1 MNDYE
6 IRDQSEP
13 LITSSSI
20 QKTSIYSAKEAIY
33 DESSDEI
40 TSEFDTSPSTSSLKR
55 SSTPSAE
62 PSNHLRND
70 DIVAKD
76 LLSSLSDSL
85 PQTVIRT
92 CQSIDIDTNHRSK
105 DDNLL
110 SSFFYSTGHFILY
123 SIIPDPL
130 DLIAEA
136 VGQTTAQA
144 ILAAQISWM
153 VCLCCR
159 CCLCKCVAGGKT
171 VRRNRKQIC
180 EPTIADDDG
189 RDLPY
194 EVPGSIH
201 TPKPVYGKKLSKSR
215 SSSVPHVAVPSLV
228 SSSANYKRM
237 SMWETSLNVQSDV
250 EPLHTP
256 PLVVERK
263 LDYIDKEG
271 NNPSCC
277 RERGTRKPGF
287 RPLRGSGS
295 PSPPDTLTS
304 TIVAVTSAFE
314 AKKTKDHKK
323 ELKKEKEKKKKMDK
337 KPQSSGGGF
346 FTRWFGGS
354 GSNNSQQNL
363 SEDVIDARSERK
375 TAKQREQELLQRSE
389 RRSGGR
395 THSHEEYR
403 RHQQPNLMVNT
414 NLDEDDYATIDR
426 VRRSNNREMS
436 MPASPR
442 NVHFVDESSGPL
454 SRTMNESAFGDRAH
468 LQYRPRAQKGGA
480 TGPTTRGAPTSSV
493 TKLDEATLDLLRL
506 STEPSPVPSR
516 RALPKSASLSSV
528 QQRQPIKTS
537 DGGQLRVGTVYTW
550 DQNSVD
556 TATDDERSKDVNR
569 SNRSSRLSPQAER
582 RNERQIQIQQ
592 RNPSNG
598 PSNRRETEIEYEEK
612 RQGPPVVRTTVEG
625 KLKMEK
631 IVGADL
637 ITVDSC
643 ISSAWTVRD
652 TVTNYKI
659 KSTIGKKSLILE
671 EMKDGQSKYKIT
683 LIENGETKMER
694 EASLDVPDFVN
705 KKDYLAEVSKKLL
718 SDLRED
724 SESVSAL
731 THIEVEIIEDVTNIL
746 KTYVIGERADDVLAE
761 EQLRLH
767 YEQTADKTPSPIPI
781 EKVEKIYVD
790 ELQKDRI
797 EIEDP
802 EKANIYLVKDG
813 RHFEGEGALK
823 RVRRFE
829 TEESIEKP
837 TVIRMEPRC
846 AHAFAD
852 CDVAKKEDTSNYTVK
867 IAIPLVHTITFL
879 LKKSKMMRQQKAAG
893 YEMEQEGQRFEDETT
908 LRRIKRYET
917 EEEEEKHVAVV
928 QHVEEVKIATMKTQK
943 EVEAEGGQFEMSQ
956 EGVHLRGEVA
966 FKKRGKH
973 LDSESSEERFIERE
987 AEGGQYAMQMEGER
1001 LLGEKKFRSKGRHY
1015 ESESEESMAS
1025 WNGGSPTLVDL
1036 VKKESS
1042 SIFEATFETTNNHSP
1057 IVVEIKR
1064 PKMKK
1069 ENTTIGCTIA
1079 NQKATSASAEL
1090 TTKHVNTQKETG
1102 KFRELGE
1109 EQAMM
1114 LCGFENQKS
1123 SKEEVS
1129 GIRQQ
1134 RNETKV
1140 VFAAGSAETENTTI
1154 STTIFHDA
1162 DSFAVEGSSKSAN
1175 STATYGRFKEM
1186 SEENAS
1192 NMVYLQKS
1200 ESSSTNLSETEARMK
1215 HIQRQ
1220 SSEARFAEFKQV
1232 AESCAVMIKN
1242 TGVERGSTSSTMAE
1256 AATDL
1261 RIRRKDARG
1270 EITVFV
1276 LFKRVFGN
1284 YVHASMRLASSG
1296 GLREIREIRSEQ
1308 KSSSSM
1314 MHQHTEESRYAHSS
1328 YEHTSEHYSHS
1339 SFYHQESS
1347 SSVRSSSIYIEL
1359 GDDMEIICE
1368 NNTKQAILAY

>member
-1 MNDYE
+1 MIRLESKMNEFQKVNDFPGSPLYQK
-6 IRDQSEP
+6 QSNYSGLEK
-13 LITSSSI
+13 SI
-20 QKTSIYSAKEAIY
+20 
-33 DESSDEI
+33 DETSDEV
-40 TSEFDTSPSTSSLKR
+40 TSESEDSSRLK
-55 SSTPSAE
+55 SLSHSETE
-62 PSNHLRND
+62 NHLSGGGF
-70 DIVAKD
+70 VAKD
-76 LLSSLSDSL
+76 LLSSPIIRL
-85 PQTVIRT
+85 PQTAIRT
-92 CQSIDIDTNHRSK
+92 CQSIDTKNRSK
-105 DDNLL
+105 NDTSIL
-110 SSFFYSTGHFILY
+110 SSLFYSSCNSILN

-130 DLIAEA
+130 DLIAAA
-136 VGQTTAQA
+136 VGQSTAQA
-144 ILAAQISWM
+144 LLVAQISWM
-153 VCLCCR
+153 VCVCCR
-159 CCLCKCVAGGKT
+159 CCLCKCVAGGRA
-171 VRRNRKQIC
+171 VRGHKKQLR

-194 EVPGSIH
+194 EVPGLIH
-201 TPKPVYGKKLSKSR
+201 IPKPVYNKKLSKSR

-304 TIVAVTSAFE
+304 TKVAVSSASE
-314 AKKTKDHKK
+314 AKKIKDHKK

-337 KPQSSGGGF
+337 RQASSGGGF

-354 GSNNSQQNL
+354 GSNSSQQNL
-363 SEDVIDARSERK
+363 AEDVIDARSERK

-454 SRTMNESAFGDRAH
+454 SRNMNESAFGDRAH
-468 LQYRPRAQKGGA
+468 LQYRPRAQKGA

-528 QQRQPIKTS
+528 QQKLPIKTI
-537 DGGQLRVGTVYTW
+537 DGGQLRVGNVYTW

-556 TATDDERSKDVNR
+556 TATDDDRGREFNR
-569 SNRSSRLSPQAER
+569 DDRSSRLSPQAER

-592 RNPSNG
+592 RSASNG
-598 PSNRRETEIEYEEK
+598 PANRRETEIEYEEK

-694 EASLDVPDFVN
+694 EANLDVPDFVN

-731 THIEVEIIEDVTNIL
+731 THIEVEVVEDVTNIL

-767 YEQTADKTPSPIPI
+767 YEQTADKTPSPIPL
-781 EKVEKIYVD
+781 EKSEKIYVD
-790 ELQKDRI
+790 VLEKEKIEL
-797 EIEDP
+797 EDP
-802 EKANIYLVKDG
+802 EKADIHLIKDG

-867 IAIPLVHTITFL
+867 IAVPLAHTITFL

-928 QHVEEVKIATMKTQK
+928 QHVEEVKVATLKTQK
-943 EVEAEGGQFEMSQ
+943 EVEAEGGQYEMSQ
-956 EGVHLRGEVA
+956 EGVHLRGEIA

-973 LDSESSEERFIERE
+973 LDSESSEERFLERE

-1042 SIFEATFETTNNHSP
+1042 SIFEATFETANNHSP
-1057 IVVEIKR
+1057 IVSEIRR

-1090 TTKHVNTQKETG
+1090 TTKHVNTQKGSG

-1123 SKEEVS
+1123 SKEEIV
-1129 GIRQQ
+1129 GVRQQ
-1134 RNETKV
+1134 KNESKV
-1140 VFAAGSAETENTTI
+1140 VFAAGSAETENATI

-1215 HIQRQ
+1215 HVHCE

-1242 TGVERGSTSSTMAE
+1242 TGVERGSTSSTVAE

-1276 LFKRVFGN
+1276 LFKKVFGN
-1284 YVHASMRLASSG
+1284 YVHASMRLSSLSSD
-1296 GLREIREIRSEQ
+1296 GLREHREMRSEQ

-1314 MHQHTEESRYAHSS
+1314 MHQESSHYAHSS
-1328 YEHTSEHYSHS
+1328 YEHMSEHYEHS

-1368 NNTKQAILAY
+1368 HNTKQAILAY